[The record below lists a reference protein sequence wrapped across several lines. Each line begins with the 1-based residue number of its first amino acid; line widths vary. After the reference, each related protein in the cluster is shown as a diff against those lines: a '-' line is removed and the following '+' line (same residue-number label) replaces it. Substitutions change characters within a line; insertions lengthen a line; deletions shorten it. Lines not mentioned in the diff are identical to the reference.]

1 MQINISKFMGIVT
14 GVVTLSLVG
23 CLGYLS
29 YTLFFSGEAV
39 EVTPTLANVNVGIL
53 GPKMQK
59 SAAALINASDKIALK
74 KGDIVF
80 TESNL
85 FKSFT
90 EIPSSVPLSES
101 RGRPDPFVPYV
112 AP

>member
-1 MQINISKFMGIVT
+1 MQINISKFMGIIT
-14 GVVTLSLVG
+14 GVVALGLLG
-23 CLGYLS
+23 FLGYLT
-29 YTLFFSGEAV
+29 YTLFFTGEKV
-39 EVTPTLANVNVGIL
+39 EEVPTLSNVNVGIL

-59 SAAALINASDKIALK
+59 SAAALINASEKISLK
-74 KGDIVF
+74 KNDVAF

-90 EIPSSVPLSES
+90 KVPGSVPLSES
-101 RGRPDPFVPYV
+101 RGRPDPFVPYA